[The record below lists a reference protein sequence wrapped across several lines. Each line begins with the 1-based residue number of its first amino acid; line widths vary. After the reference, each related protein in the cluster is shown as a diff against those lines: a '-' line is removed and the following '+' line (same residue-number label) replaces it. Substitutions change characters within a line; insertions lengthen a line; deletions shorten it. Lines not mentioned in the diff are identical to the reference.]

1 MDLLDLA
8 IFVLRLLVVALLYI
22 FLAAVLRL
30 STRGLRAT
38 LRDPPRLEPP
48 AVIGDDARASRLQLV
63 VLEAGGS
70 SLKPGQVLELT
81 DGAVLGRAETAQVRL
96 LDVAVSSQHARLSRV
111 GRAWVLTDLGST
123 NGTLLN
129 DVPVQREA
137 RLQAGDVLT
146 LGNVRLKVGA
156 RKA

>member
-1 MDLLDLA
+1 MDLLEVAILA
-8 IFVLRLLVVALLYI
+8 LRLLLVALLYV
-22 FLAAVLRL
+22 FLATVLRL
-30 STRGLRAT
+30 STRGLRTTPAGSPG
-38 LRDPPRLEPP
+38 REP

-96 LDVAVSSQHARLSRV
+96 LDAAVSSQHARLSRV

-129 DVPVQREA
+129 DVPVQRQA
-137 RLQAGDVLT
+137 RLQAGDVLA

>member
-1 MDLLDLA
+1 MDLLDVAILA
-8 IFVLRLLVVALLYI
+8 LRLLVVTLLYV

-30 STRGLRAT
+30 STRALRTTAPG
-38 LRDPPRLEPP
+38 PPGHAP

-70 SLKPGQVLELT
+70 SLTPGQVFELT

-111 GRAWVLTDLGST
+111 GRTWVLTDLGST

-129 DVPVQREA
+129 DVPVDREA
-137 RLQAGDVLT
+137 RLQAGDVLA

>member
-30 STRGLRAT
+30 STRGLRTTPAG
-38 LRDPPRLEPP
+38 PPRLQPP

-96 LDVAVSSQHARLSRV
+96 LDVAVSSQHARISRV
-111 GRAWVLTDLGST
+111 GRAWVLSDCKLVTCSRWATCGCRS
-123 NGTLLN
+123 
-129 DVPVQREA
+129 A
-137 RLQAGDVLT
+137 RAKPET
-146 LGNVRLKVGA
+146 APYWNPA
-156 RKA
+156 

>member
-1 MDLLDLA
+1 VAILA
-8 IFVLRLLVVALLYI
+8 LRLLVVTLLYV

-30 STRGLRAT
+30 STRALRTTAPG
-38 LRDPPRLEPP
+38 PPGHAP

-70 SLKPGQVLELT
+70 SLTPGQVFELT

-111 GRAWVLTDLGST
+111 GRTWVLTDLGST

-129 DVPVQREA
+129 DVPVDREA
-137 RLQAGDVLT
+137 RLQAGDVLA

>member
-30 STRGLRAT
+30 STRGLRTTPAG
-38 LRDPPRLEPP
+38 PPRLQP
-48 AVIGDDARASRLQLV
+48 AVIGDEPRASRLQLV

-70 SLKPGQVLELT
+70 SLKPGHVLELT

-96 LDVAVSSQHARLSRV
+96 LDVAVSSQHARISRV
-111 GRAWVLTDLGST
+111 GRAWVLSDLGST

-129 DVPVQREA
+129 EVPVEGEA